1 MWGSLLPIVAGC
13 SLSAMKEVS
22 FSWGGFNNAMIS
34 NLGMVLR
41 NIYSKKSLNDYK
53 ARYEACG
60 SLVACRAGCSTRRR
74 HRPPLGCR
82 RANPVRRP
90 LSP

>member
-1 MWGSLLPIVAGC
+1 LLALYRYVWGSLLPIVAGC

-53 ARYEACG
+53 
-60 SLVACRAGCSTRRR
+60 VRADFKF
-74 HRPPLGCR
+74 
-82 RANPVRRP
+82 A
-90 LSP
+90 

>member
-1 MWGSLLPIVAGC
+1 VWASLLPIVAGC

-53 ARYEACG
+53 VSA
-60 SLVACRAGCSTRRR
+60 V
-74 HRPPLGCR
+74 
-82 RANPVRRP
+82 
-90 LSP
+90 